1 MSVVYNR
8 SDPLISFQSATEH
21 PTGIIDETF
30 LSSYK
35 SSSSISSSASQ
46 GLKQGENLNKNQISE
61 NFSDISF
68 SSKNNIEDKN
78 TVLKGG
84 NSYNSSLSTTP
95 SSSSSSSSSFSLS
108 SFDNFQEKVSH
119 IKMLITPMYSKF
131 SISKKVRNFS
141 LKITDLCF

>member
-1 MSVVYNR
+1 MSVVYSR

-21 PTGIIDETF
+21 TTGIIDETF
-30 LSSYK
+30 LSSYQ
-35 SSSSISSSASQ
+35 SSSLSSSASQ

-108 SFDNFQEKVSH
+108 SFDNFQEKVTH

-131 SISKKVRNFS
+131 SISKKVRNFLS
-141 LKITDLCF
+141 

>member
-1 MSVVYNR
+1 MSVVYSR
-8 SDPLISFQSATEH
+8 SDPFIKFQSATEH

-61 NFSDISF
+61 IFSDVSF
-68 SSKNNIEDKN
+68 SSRNNIEDKSMAP
-78 TVLKGG
+78 KGG

-95 SSSSSSSSSFSLS
+95 SSSSSSSSFSLS
-108 SFDNFQEKVSH
+108 TFDNFQEKVSH